1 MTLLRP
7 SRESAGLDLR
17 AEACALCRLGKIVT
31 AAHFLPGATRR
42 MATQGAIS
50 HDEALDDASST
61 REGQG
66 DPNRLDTSLSERTT
80 QDGNVAA
87 DAVLPSVGRL
97 QAFLHLLSPSEMARN
112 LVLAEPP
119 SVWNSA
125 FAGAQAALVILI
137 ALPAVQLSP
146 RPHLIGFAALGALPA
161 LFGRFHPPEERGR
174 IVALC
179 GLWQTIAVGSMSAL
193 SLFTSNE
200 HLILLGLAAACGIFY
215 FVTATIRPGPPG
227 ALIFMFAGGAA
238 ITPITAWSVVL
249 ERMAVTAAVSG
260 LSWLICALTERWRQR
275 ATPERRFPMDP
286 QRPLVARSRVSL
298 RVAVAAAGALFI
310 AHALGA
316 ERPEWAAMGAVAV
329 MQGVHLRVKMERAIQ
344 RTIGTLIGAVLVW
357 LILVAEPNAWI
368 VIASVAAFQFLTE
381 VIIGYNYAL
390 GQIVITP
397 MALLMAYLA
406 APPGGA
412 DPSMAGERFIST
424 LIGASLGLVFAI
436 AVSDAEARR
445 ELIHGPCR

>member
-17 AEACALCRLGKIVT
+17 AEACALCRRGKIVT
-31 AAHFLPGATRR
+31 AAHFC
-42 MATQGAIS
+42 QGPRGGWQPKARS
-50 HDEALDDASST
+50 LTMKPWMTHPPRENDST
-61 REGQG
+61 AREGQG

-125 FAGAQAALVILI
+125 FAGVQAALVILI

-286 QRPLVARSRVSL
+286 QRPLVA
-298 RVAVAAAGALFI
+298 
-310 AHALGA
+310 
-316 ERPEWAAMGAVAV
+316 
-329 MQGVHLRVKMERAIQ
+329 
-344 RTIGTLIGAVLVW
+344 
-357 LILVAEPNAWI
+357 
-368 VIASVAAFQFLTE
+368 
-381 VIIGYNYAL
+381 
-390 GQIVITP
+390 
-397 MALLMAYLA
+397 
-406 APPGGA
+406 
-412 DPSMAGERFIST
+412 
-424 LIGASLGLVFAI
+424 
-436 AVSDAEARR
+436 
-445 ELIHGPCR
+445 